1 MIYAKKINGIVTEV
15 QLPTAYNGV
24 LNVAYGYDL
33 RTDLHVQDGFLEY
46 IKPDLGVN
54 QYYGETTRINDTYVV
69 EVKDYTA
76 AEIAAKEEADGNK
89 LRIDSVDREAIIAN
103 IKHYLVE
110 DLSKAVKT
118 VLDENI
124 ERVYTLKN
132 STEPL
137 IKIVY
142 TKEIDGITYVRCSNM
157 YAYKV
162 NGSLDDAI
170 IDTRIAQFT
179 EREIISYKT
188 SLVNNVM
195 NIFKTKAKEVDDL
208 VGNNDTTN
216 AVDYL
221 FSEST
226 IKLGLDYAKQF
237 GDVSKLVAAIQAH
250 TAVTMP
256 ILFANVPDWQPEDAL
271 KFGVPVGYTPKIKD
285 WVLLY
290 FNETN
295 FNIYG

>member
-1 MIYAKKINGIVTEV
+1 
-15 QLPTAYNGV
+15 
-24 LNVAYGYDL
+24 
-33 RTDLHVQDGFLEY
+33 
-46 IKPDLGVN
+46 
-54 QYYGETTRINDTYVV
+54 
-69 EVKDYTA
+69 
-76 AEIAAKEEADGNK
+76 
-89 LRIDSVDREAIIAN
+89 
-103 IKHYLVE
+103 
-110 DLSKAVKT
+110 LSKAVKT
-118 VLDENI
+118 VLDENM
-124 ERVYTLKN
+124 ERVYTFKN
-132 STEPL
+132 STEPI

-142 TKEIDGITYVRCSNM
+142 TKEIEDINYIRRSNM
-157 YAYKV
+157 YAYKF
-162 NGSLDDAI
+162 NGDLDTTLLDS
-170 IDTRIAQFT
+170 RIAQFT

-226 IKLGLDYAKQF
+226 IKIGLDYAKQF

-256 ILFANVPDWQPEDAL
+256 ILFANVPDWQPADAL
-271 KFGVPVGYTPKIKD
+271 KFGVPSGYTPKIKD
-285 WVLLY
+285 WILLY

>member
-1 MIYAKKINGIVTEV
+1 M
-15 QLPTAYNGV
+15 
-24 LNVAYGYDL
+24 
-33 RTDLHVQDGFLEY
+33 
-46 IKPDLGVN
+46 
-54 QYYGETTRINDTYVV
+54 
-69 EVKDYTA
+69 
-76 AEIAAKEEADGNK
+76 
-89 LRIDSVDREAIIAN
+89 LRIDKIYKYGRKISEEELLAN
-103 IKHYLVE
+103 IGNYFEE
-110 DLSKAVKT
+110 DLKKAVKT

-124 ERVYTLKN
+124 ERVYCEKN
-132 STEPL
+132 ANIP
-137 IKIVY
+137 IFKVVY
-142 TKEIDGITYVRCSNM
+142 TKEVIDGIYRRRSTI
-157 YAYKV
+157 YAYLD
-162 NGSLDDAI
+162 NGEI
-170 IDTRIAQFT
+170 YQKPRDTRIAQFT
-179 EREIISYKT
+179 EREIISFKT

-226 IKLGLDYAKQF
+226 IKLGLEYAKQF

-256 ILFANVPDWQPEDAL
+256 ILFADVPDWQPADAL

-285 WVLLY
+285 WILLY

>member
-1 MIYAKKINGIVTEV
+1 MMYAKEINGIVQEV
-15 QLPTAYNGV
+15 ILPNAYNGV
-24 LNVAYGYDL
+24 LNVAYGYAL
-33 RTDLHVQDGFLEY
+33 RTDLHIQDGFLEY
-46 IKPDLGVN
+46 IKPALGVN
-54 QYYGETTRINDTYVV
+54 QKYGETNRVNDTYVV
-69 EVKDYTA
+69 EVLDLTA
-76 AEIAAKEEADGNK
+76 DEIAAIEEAEGNK
-89 LRIDSVDREAIIAN
+89 LRIDSADREAIIAN

-118 VLDENI
+118 VLDENL
-124 ERVYTLKN
+124 ERVYCLKE
-132 STEPL
+132 TTTPL

-142 TKEIDGITYVRCSNM
+142 TKEIDGITYVRRSNM

-162 NGSLDDAI
+162 NGSLDDEI

-256 ILFANVPDWQPEDAL
+256 ILFANVPDWHPEDAL